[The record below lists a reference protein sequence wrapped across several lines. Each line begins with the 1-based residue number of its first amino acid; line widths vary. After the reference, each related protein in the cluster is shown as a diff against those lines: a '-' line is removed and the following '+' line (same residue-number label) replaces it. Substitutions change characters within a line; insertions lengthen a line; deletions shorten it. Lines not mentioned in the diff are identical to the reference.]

1 MPDCRSLEVLLALLR
16 LTAFLPS
23 RCSQV
28 NLLGLAGLHGEL
40 VIGTSAIAFWRISG
54 VRFGVVKNEENTPA
68 HVIGVEVYFSLIET
82 FHVVGE
88 WDEEFAI
95 IRDHRPSFSSQSGCP
110 LGGIVGPVTFV
121 GFSTPRVSDLDKFRP
136 SCV

>member
-40 VIGTSAIAFWRISG
+40 VIGTSAFAFCCLSG
-54 VRFGVVKNEENTPA
+54 VRLGVVKNEVVSPA
-68 HVIGVEVYFSLIET
+68 HVIGVEIYLGLIET

-95 IRDHRPSFSSQSGCP
+95 IRNR
-110 LGGIVGPVTFV
+110 
-121 GFSTPRVSDLDKFRP
+121 
-136 SCV
+136 